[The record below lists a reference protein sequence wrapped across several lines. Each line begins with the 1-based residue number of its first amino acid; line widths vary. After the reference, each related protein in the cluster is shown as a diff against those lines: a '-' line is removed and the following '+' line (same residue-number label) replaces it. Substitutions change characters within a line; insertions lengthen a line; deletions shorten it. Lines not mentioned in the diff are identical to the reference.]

1 MAVMNVMLLLAC
13 RPGQILEILHWFSI
27 FLKQTP
33 LEVFAVQLMPLLLFN
48 LAAWGQ
54 EVANLRLNRQCF
66 HKGKPGACLAAG
78 VGKRWR

>member
-54 EVANLRLNRQCF
+54 EVANLRLNRQYF

-78 VGKRWR
+78 MGKRWR